1 LYDST
6 GKHASWSTS
15 GVTFQRDGSLSVDV
29 AALTAS
35 VNDKLGAVL
44 SNGNLDKIGTM
55 LPNGLYMGASSSV
68 KGLSSFISTA
78 LLSNGVLGSDNAGRK
93 TELAALKTK
102 RSDLN
107 AKLTI
112 KQARYTAQYARLD
125 AQLTAMQQTS
135 TALAGA
141 LAGLIGSSSTK

>member
-1 LYDST
+1 MD
-6 GKHASWSTS
+6 A
-15 GVTFQRDGSLSVDV
+15 

-35 VNDKLGAVL
+35 MNDKLGTVL
-44 SNGNLDKIGTM
+44 SNGNLEKIGTM
-55 LPNGLYMGASSSV
+55 LPNGLYVGASSSV

-78 LLSNGVLGSDNAGRK
+78 LLSYGVLGSDNAGRK
-93 TELAALKTK
+93 TELTSLKTE

-107 AKLTI
+107 AKLI
-112 KQARYTAQYARLD
+112 AKQARYTAQYARLD

-141 LAGLIGSSSTK
+141 LAGLMNSTSTK